1 MIKHFDLLLFYV
13 DDFIKHCF
21 ILDTTF
27 RSKYS
32 GPNPCVVIALE
43 NMPVKLKYYL
53 SWKSDLGTDIFICH
67 TTRAV
72 SRHYRCPYKKCW
84 YIVLFSRQRVTGI
97 QMVSLDGRTELGKA
111 RPLTFGQK

>member
-1 MIKHFDLLLFYV
+1 MIKHFDILLFYV

-53 SWKSDLGTDIFICH
+53 ICH
-67 TTRAV
+67 TTRAAGTEEV
-72 SRHYRCPYKKCW
+72 PAT
-84 YIVLFSRQRVTGI
+84 IVLLIKNAGI
-97 QMVSLDGRTELGKA
+97 LYYSQDSE
-111 RPLTFGQK
+111 

>member
-32 GPNPCVVIALE
+32 GPNPCVLIALE

-53 SWKSDLGTDIFICH
+53 SLKSDLGTGIFICH
-67 TTRAV
+67 TTRAAGTEEV
-72 SRHYRCPYKKCW
+72 SAT
-84 YIVLFSRQRVTGI
+84 IVVLIKNAGI
-97 QMVSLDGRTELGKA
+97 LYYSQDSE
-111 RPLTFGQK
+111 

>member
-27 RSKYS
+27 RSKYF

-67 TTRAV
+67 TTRAAGTEEV
-72 SRHYRCPYKKCW
+72 PAT
-84 YIVLFSRQRVTGI
+84 IVVLIKNAGI
-97 QMVSLDGRTELGKA
+97 LYYSQDNE
-111 RPLTFGQK
+111 